1 MERYSITPQMRE
13 YDSIGIQW
21 IPYTM
26 FTQNSNYKSSVV
38 NTDKYGLRYTGCE
51 NSTSMDSIQ
60 VGEEFS
66 LIVGASTAF
75 GVGASSDNETIA
87 AHLRQMTVELF
98 LKCGRKGT

>member
-13 YDSIGIQW
+13 YDSIGLQW

-26 FTQNSNYKSSVV
+26 FTQNSDYKSNVV

-51 NSTSMDSIQ
+51 NPTSIDTIQ
-60 VGEEFS
+60 AGEEFS

-75 GVGASSDNETIA
+75 GVGSSSDDETIA
-87 AHLRQMTVELF
+87 AHLSQMTGELF
-98 LKCGRKGT
+98 